1 MAMLA
6 MLATL
11 PIYLRL
17 PYPIFRGFLI
27 KIAKIAKI
35 ATPVRVGNLG
45 WGLAILKL
53 VTCYCD
59 G

>member
-1 MAMLA
+1 MLA

-27 KIAKIAKI
+27 KIAKIA
-35 ATPVRVGNLG
+35 TPVRVGNLG